1 MSEHP
6 FTCPDCEVRDY
17 ELTDVCTEVGVSVEV
32 TCNQCG
38 RSWRTEAQLSDF
50 YRIHRSEVPA

>member
-1 MSEHP
+1 MSEQP

-17 ELTDVCTEVGVSVEV
+17 ELTDVTIERGVCVQV

-38 RSWRTEAQLSDF
+38 GSWRCEAQCWDF
-50 YRIHRSEVPA
+50 YRIDRSEVPA